1 MKRQLHYLLFLLNFL
16 LVLETAG
23 AQNSMNTDKPFS
35 RATLEISAVST
46 VVDDYWDPVSGDY
59 YPLFDN
65 SINAAVLVSL
75 FNSKH
80 IKAGLQY
87 NYLWTTFKK
96 KKLDNYYMLGIVGRF
111 DTSISRKWSL
121 FG

>member
-1 MKRQLHYLLFLLNFL
+1 MKRQLHYFFFLLNFF
-16 LVLETAG
+16 LVLGYAG
-23 AQNSMNTDKPFS
+23 GQNSMNSDKTFS
-35 RATLEISAVST
+35 KAIVEISAGST

-111 DTSISRKWSL
+111 DTSITRKWSL
-121 FG
+121 F